1 MDQIH
6 VIRHK
11 TLIEGQSVRQ
21 VAKDIG
27 VSRNTVKKYLGMSA
41 PVRKPREQQP
51 GPVLSKVAPR
61 VEQLLAAWQTR
72 TTKKQRITGRR
83 VYRELVAEGFHV
95 GYTTV
100 REYIREYRRQRQE
113 VYIPLI
119 HRPGDSAQVDFFE
132 VTVEENGQQRKVW
145 KFLARLMYSGRD
157 FMWLYDQCDQLAFLD
172 GHVRAFAHWQGVPAR
187 LVYDNLSSA
196 VQRRV
201 KGEVERRLT
210 ERMQALASHYLFEPC
225 FARVG
230 EGHDK
235 GGVEA
240 RGKGIR
246 WQHLTPIPRGTSLR
260 QLSEALLQ
268 EVEQAAIQPG
278 AAGRS
283 ILDKFQEE
291 QPLLRPLPPVA
302 FDVRRVEV
310 LSVSRQA
317 LIQWDG
323 VQYSVPSAWA
333 CLAVTVG
340 VGVEDLRVTCSQET
354 ITVAKRGRGRP
365 QVQYRH
371 YLKELAHK
379 PQAVRQVA
387 PELMAELGEPYQ
399 ELWELLVRT
408 YRPREAARVMAKL
421 LGALHAQGETSVQ
434 AALARL
440 LPLMTDP
447 PPAAGPPALVRI
459 PIPGTLQS
467 YHIESGQAA
476 DYDWLLAGG
485 GQ

>member
-1 MDQIH
+1 MDQVH

-11 TLIEGQSVRQ
+11 ALIEGQSLRR
-21 VAKDIG
+21 VAKDMG
-27 VSRNTVKKYLGMSA
+27 VSRNTVKKYLTVSM
-41 PVRKPREQQP
+41 PVRKARESRP
-51 GPVLSKVAPR
+51 GPVSSQVVPR
-61 VEQLLAAWQTR
+61 LEKLLEEWESR

-83 VYRELVAEGFHV
+83 LYRELIGEGFQV

-100 REYIREYRRQRQE
+100 REYFREYRRRRQE
-113 VYIPLI
+113 VFIPLI
-119 HRPGDSAQVDFFE
+119 HRAGDEAQVDFFE
-132 VTVEENGQQRKVW
+132 VTVEANGQQRKAW

-157 FMWLYDQCDQLAFLD
+157 FTWLYEQCDQLAFLD

-187 LVYDNLSSA
+187 LVYDNLSVA
-196 VQRRV
+196 VNRRV

-210 ERMQALASHYLFEPC
+210 DRMRALASHYLFEPC

-246 WQHLTPIPRGTSLR
+246 WQHLTPIPRGATLG
-260 QLSEALLQ
+260 QLSENLL
-268 EVEQAAIQPG
+268 EAVEQAAAHPG
-278 AAGRS
+278 RDGRS
-283 ILDKFQEE
+283 VLDKFQEE
-291 QPLLRPLPPVA
+291 KPLLRPLPPVA
-302 FDVRRVEV
+302 FDPRRVEV
-310 LSVSRQA
+310 LSVSRQS
-317 LIQWDG
+317 LLQWDG

-340 VGVEDLRVTCSQET
+340 IGVDDLRVTCGRET
-354 ITVAKRGRGRP
+354 LTLARRWHSRP

-421 LGALHAQGETSVQ
+421 LGALHAQGEAAVQ
-434 AALARL
+434 KALALL
-440 LPLMTDP
+440 LPLLVEP
-447 PPAAGPPALVRI
+447 PPVAALVSI
-459 PIPGTLQS
+459 PIPDSLQG
-467 YHIESGQAA
+467 YHVESGQAA